1 MHGFSLRLVARALI
15 GGLAIAAGSTVLAQ
29 AAYPNKPIRLI
40 VPFAAGGTTDIIA
53 RVVADPLGRDLGQA
67 VVVDNKGGAGGTI
80 GATEAMRAKPD
91 GYTLSV
97 ATVSTIATNPAIT
110 PKFPY
115 NPETDFVPIINIAAT
130 PNVIAVN
137 PKFPGHDYKGF
148 VDELK
153 KNPGKYSYASTGTGS
168 ITHML
173 MELYKS
179 MAGVQMTHV
188 PYRGAGP
195 ALNDVVAGQVNMNL
209 DNLPSSLPFIKEGR
223 LIPIVVAAP
232 QRLAVLPNVPTFKE
246 VGLEPVNRMAFYGIL
261 GPKGTPKEVV
271 DRINSAVKKV
281 LADPAVKKRIEDTGS
296 IVIANTPEQ
305 FGEQI
310 KSEFATYKEVVKKQ
324 HLTLD

>member
-1 MHGFSLRLVARALI
+1 MPSFSLRPGAHALI
-15 GGLAIAAGSTVLAQ
+15 GGLALAAGTAALAQ
-29 AAYPNKPIRLI
+29 AAYPSKPIRLI

-53 RVVADPLGRDLGQA
+53 RVVADPLGRELGQP
-67 VVVDNKGGAGGTI
+67 VVVDNKSGAGGTI

-97 ATVSTIATNPAIT
+97 ATVSTTATNPAIT

-115 NPETDFVPIINIAAT
+115 DPETDFVPIINIAAT

-137 PKFPGHDYKGF
+137 PRFPGHDYKGF
-148 VDELK
+148 VEELK
-153 KNPGKYSYASTGTGS
+153 KSPGKYAYASTGTGS

-173 MELYKS
+173 MELYKG
-179 MAGVQMTHV
+179 MAGVQMTHI

-209 DNLPSSLPFIKEGR
+209 DNLPSSLPFIRDGR

-246 VGLEPVNRMAFYGIL
+246 VGLEPVNRMAYYGIV
-261 GPKGTPKEVV
+261 GPKGTPREVV
-271 DRINSAVKKV
+271 DRINAALKKV
-281 LADPAVKKRIEDTGS
+281 LAEPAVKKRIDDTGS
-296 IVIANTPEQ
+296 LVIANTPEQ
-305 FGEQI
+305 FAEQI
-310 KSEFATYKEVVKKQ
+310 RNEFAIYKDVVRKQ
-324 HLTLD
+324 KLTLE